1 MNKDYKLMALLIPI
15 ILILSFTLYI
25 FPDASNQATNIATP
39 LNQINNTSSN
49 QSSTNI
55 SSENTPVNPLIN
67 QNSQGTSIN
76 NYNPPTNNANT
87 GSNNRNTNTDTNNQD
102 NPITP
107 TEPIN
112 NSTSWIKILFHRYK
126 NNAIV
131 MLNLLLWVYFQIMFL
146 EMECK

>member
-112 NSTSWIKILFHRYK
+112 NSTS
-126 NNAIV
+126 
-131 MLNLLLWVYFQIMFL
+131 
-146 EMECK
+146 